1 MLVYN
6 TSPMAA
12 GILSKPLVFDK
23 KCGEKT
29 RGQARVDEVRCV
41 LIKNGFLLYNS
52 LCWFL

>member
-12 GILSKPLVFDK
+12 GILSKPLAFDK

-29 RGQARVDEVRCV
+29 ADKPYGGRNFVKTTRV
-41 LIKNGFLLYNS
+41 
-52 LCWFL
+52 